1 MSAPLDDAYESVR
14 AFLHGRDTS
23 DEARE
28 QLRSLLWLCAEGL
41 ERFGLSG
48 REVRNLGDD
57 LTGVE
62 TSEALHA
69 LIGGH
74 R

>member
-14 AFLHGRDTS
+14 TFLHGRDTS

-28 QLRSLLWLCAEGL
+28 SLRSLLWLCAEGL

-57 LTGVE
+57 LTGAE
-62 TSEALHA
+62 PSLIMQAL
-69 LIGGH
+69 GKQ
-74 R
+74 

>member
-1 MSAPLDDAYESVR
+1 MNQHLDDAYESVR
-14 AFLHGRDTS
+14 AFLHGTDQS

-28 QLRSLLWLCAEGL
+28 SLRSLLWLCAEGL

-48 REVRNLGDD
+48 RAVRDLGDD
-57 LTGVE
+57 LTGVK
-62 TSEALHA
+62 TSEALHN
-69 LIGGH
+69 LIGGA

>member
-1 MSAPLDDAYESVR
+1 MTHLDDAYESVR
-14 AFLHGRDTS
+14 VFLHTSDQS

-28 QLRSLLWLCAEGL
+28 ELRSLLWLCAEGL

-57 LTGVE
+57 LTGAE
-62 TSEALHA
+62 PSRIMQML
-69 LIGGH
+69 GKQ
-74 R
+74 